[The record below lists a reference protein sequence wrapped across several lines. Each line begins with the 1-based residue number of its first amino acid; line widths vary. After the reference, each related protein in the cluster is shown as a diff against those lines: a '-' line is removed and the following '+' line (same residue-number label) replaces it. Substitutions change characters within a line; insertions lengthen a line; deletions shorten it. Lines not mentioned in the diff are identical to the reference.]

1 MALNGDEFIDGL
13 RSFGAGITVR
23 EAELKKIMDEKD
35 AIIAEKDALII
46 QTALVEA
53 KDDMIGKLDDV
64 IAYSAGPNEIN
75 ELKVRLALAK
85 AEKELKR

>member
-1 MALNGDEFIDGL
+1 MASNGDEFIDGL

-23 EAELKKIMDEKD
+23 KAELKKIMDEKD

-64 IAYSAGPNEIN
+64 IAYPAGPNEIN